1 LFKWIR
7 EHRFITVIIAV
18 ALCLTVILAA
28 SFSRGGASPFGLK
41 VQSLI
46 SSVQKPLAT
55 FTQSIERGVQGV
67 FYFRSLADE
76 NQKLQERIARLE
88 GEMLDL
94 KLSQADIQELRQLS
108 AALNY
113 KGVAEAALKVAA
125 NVVSMD
131 GSNHFNLFTIDTGT
145 ESGIY
150 KDATVVNGQGLIGR
164 IYETGKG
171 FSKVMSVTDSNANV
185 SFRIYR
191 SDTESYI
198 GIVYGDAGGGLAGY
212 MLDTDAV
219 VKVGDPVITSGMG
232 LYPAGLVIGAV
243 SAVFSQGDSLLR
255 YIEVEPAVD
264 FQNISKVL
272 VIMTEDDQT

>member
-1 LFKWIR
+1 MFRWIR
-7 EHRFITVIIAV
+7 EHRFIAVILAV
-18 ALCLTVILAA
+18 TLCLTAILVA

-55 FTQSIERGVQGV
+55 FAQSIERGVRGV
-67 FYFRSLADE
+67 FYFRSLVDE
-76 NQKLQERIARLE
+76 NQELQEQIAQLE

-94 KLSQADIQELRQLS
+94 KLSQTDIQELRQL
-108 AALNY
+108 AEALNY
-113 KGVAEAALKVAA
+113 TAVEEATLKVAA

-150 KDATVVNGQGLIGR
+150 KDAAVVNGQGLIGR
-164 IYETGKG
+164 IYETGEG
-171 FSKVMSVTDSNANV
+171 FSKVMSVTDTHANV

-198 GIVYGDAGGGLAGY
+198 GIVYGDTGGGLSGY

-232 LYPAGLVIGAV
+232 LYPAGLVIGTV
-243 SAVFSQGDSLLR
+243 SSVFSQGDSLLR
-255 YIEVEPAVD
+255 YIAVEPAVD

-272 VIMTEDDQT
+272 VIMTEDDQR